1 MPDLVGIPPQIAAIP
16 PKIATSVLNTKVNL
30 NIDTVL
36 EASRMET
43 SINSGPKSLDIGT
56 MNLVMACL
64 NGDNHVI
71 TKSLR
76 NMFLELDV
84 EHIGSLDLK
93 PINHTF
99 IDDKL
104 YILSDDA
111 FNYGNVFGLPVSR
124 PMSDGLI
131 SSKEI
136 DSIDVLTAMV
146 KSLIGQG
153 NGESCVY
160 SIPANPIDVNGN
172 VLFHEKVFERII
184 SELGYKP
191 QSLNEAVAI
200 VYSEAAETNFTALAI
215 SFGAGMVNV
224 AIVYK
229 SIPVVTF
236 SISRGGDWVDSQ
248 VSISTSAVQNRVTKI
263 KETQLD
269 LTQIQNHKDKKVKR
283 ILESLNHYYK
293 SLISYTF
300 KKIMDEISKS
310 NVELP
315 DEVPLIISGGTSKA
329 KGFLEIVS
337 DIVTDFNFPFEISD
351 VRYATDPLT
360 AVAEGCLVKALRVN
374 STK

>member
-1 MPDLVGIPPQIAAIP
+1 MSDLAGIPPQINGINNITAPEA
-16 PKIATSVLNTKVNL
+16 TKVD
-30 NIDTVL
+30 IQ
-36 EASRMET
+36 
-43 SINSGPKSLDIGT
+43 SGPKSLDIGT

-64 NGDNHVI
+64 NGDGHVV

-99 IDDKL
+99 IDNKL
-104 YILSDDA
+104 FILSDDA

-153 NGESCVY
+153 NGEPCVY
-160 SIPANPIDVNGN
+160 SIPANPIDTNGN

-184 SELGYKP
+184 TELGYKP

-200 VYSEAAETNFTALAI
+200 AYSEAAETNFTALTI
-215 SFGAGMVNV
+215 SFGAGMVNI

-236 SISRGGDWVDSQ
+236 SLSRGGDWIDSQ
-248 VSISTSAVQNRVTKI
+248 VALSTSAVQNRVTKI

-269 LTQIQNHKDKKVKR
+269 LTQVQNHKDKKIKR

-293 SLISYTF
+293 SLISYSF
-300 KKIMDEISKS
+300 KKIIDEVSKS

-315 DEVPLIISGGTSKA
+315 DQVPIIVSGGTSKV

-337 DIVTDFNFPFEISD
+337 EIVSDFNFPFEISE
-351 VRYATDPLT
+351 VRSATDPLT
-360 AVAEGCLVKALRVN
+360 AVAEGLLVKALRIN
-374 STK
+374 SAK